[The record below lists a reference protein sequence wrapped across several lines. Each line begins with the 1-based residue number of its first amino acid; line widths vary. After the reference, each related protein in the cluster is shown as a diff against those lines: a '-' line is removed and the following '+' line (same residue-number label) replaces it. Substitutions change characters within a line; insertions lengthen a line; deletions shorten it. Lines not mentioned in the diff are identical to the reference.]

1 VTHLQKQCD
10 ASQRQACRVAQ
21 QPRST
26 QRYVPQVRTDEPA
39 LLRRMHE
46 LVRRYPRFGYR
57 RIGAML
63 RAEGRGINLKRV
75 RRLWKQEGF
84 RVPVK
89 TRKKRR
95 LGHSD
100 NGILRRRA
108 LHKNDVWTWD
118 FIHDSDEAGR
128 PLKWFSLVDEY
139 TRECLALEVN
149 RSMTAADVLDILAYV
164 FRQRGLP
171 GHIRSDNGPE
181 FIAAA
186 IRQYLGQAGVGTLYI
201 EPGAP
206 WENGYAESFHGR
218 LRDELLNLEI
228 FANLPE
234 AKALAAHWQREY
246 NHVRPHSS
254 LGYQPPA
261 AFAAACSNGVND
273 ANSHDHKANG
283 TDASGALPPNPRL
296 LPLLLNKHDNSRKV
310 DYTGQTL
317 ITVGT

>member
-1 VTHLQKQCD
+1 MQQQCQ
-10 ASQRQACRVAQ
+10 ASQRRACRVSKQA
-21 QPRST
+21 RST
-26 QRYVPQVRTDEPA
+26 QRYGPQIKDDEPA
-39 LLRRMHE
+39 LIRRMQE
-46 LVRRYPRFGYR
+46 LVRRHPRFGYR

-63 RAEGRGINLKRV
+63 RAEGRRINLKRV

-84 RVPVK
+84 RVPTK

-149 RSMTAADVLDILAYV
+149 RSMTAADVIDILAEV
-164 FRQRGLP
+164 FRRRGLP

-181 FIAAA
+181 FIATA
-186 IRQYLGQAGVGTLYI
+186 IRQYLDAAGIGPLYI

-218 LRDELLNLEI
+218 LGDELLNLEV
-228 FANLPE
+228 FSGLTD
-234 AKALAAHWQREY
+234 AKALAAHWKQEY

-254 LGYQPPA
+254 LGYKTPA
-261 AFAAACSNGVND
+261 AFAATCTNGTKD
-273 ANSHDHKANG
+273 NSHDDKANG
-283 TDASGALPPNPRL
+283 TESSGALPPNPRL
-296 LPLLLNKHDNSRKV
+296 LPLLVNNNDNSRESE
-310 DYTGQTL
+310 YTGQTL